1 MSMDGRR
8 ELELEEARREALR
21 LEQVRAECT
30 ALIEVCEAQLAAVRD
45 AAVQQLAG
53 RELRE
58 SVETLR
64 DLRRQVRD
72 QPDAVRGP
80 LHEVAISMQQAIT
93 SAEGRARAW
102 SEAQAAA
109 VAQARQSRAEA
120 AATHTANASSGDAVR
135 LAAEA
140 VAAAEQGDMGAAER
154 LTAATR
160 QAAASESAGA
170 LDERI
175 RREVVRGLLATLKEM
190 GFVIAGPRLD
200 AGVVVLE
207 GRLASGRRARF
218 EVKLDGQ
225 LAFDLDGYEGR
236 SCADDM
242 LKVETTLRDRFG
254 VKLGPPQVVW
264 KNPDRLS
271 QGARDLPDGGQ
282 TRRR

>member
-8 ELELEEARREALR
+8 ELELEAARREELR
-21 LEQVRAECT
+21 LEQVRGECM
-30 ALIEVCEAQLAAVRD
+30 ALIELCEAQLAAVRD

-58 SVETLR
+58 SVAALR
-64 DLRRQVRD
+64 DLRRRVRD
-72 QPDAVRGP
+72 QPDAVREP
-80 LHEVAISMQQAIT
+80 LHDVVISMQQAIAL
-93 SAEGRARAW
+93 AEGRARAW
-102 SEAQAAA
+102 TDAQAAA
-109 VAQARQSRAEA
+109 VAQARQAQVEA
-120 AATHTANASSGDAVR
+120 AAIHTASSSTGDAVR

-140 VAAAEQGDMGAAER
+140 VAAAERGDVGTAES

-160 QAAASESAGA
+160 HSAAGASAGA

-175 RREVVRGLLATLKEM
+175 RREVVRGILATLKEM
-190 GFVIAGPRLD
+190 GFVVAGPRLD
-200 AGVVVLE
+200 ADVVVLE

-218 EVKLDGQ
+218 EVKLDGE

-236 SCADDM
+236 SCADDL